1 MFQEYGPCP
10 TQVCYNGGACGCH
23 PAGRFYC
30 ICKNS
35 YSGNFCEI
43 PPGKPSKPNYWPL
56 LAIPAAIALLLLI
69 LGLLY
74 CCKFCCHCT
83 CAWCPWCT
91 CCVAA
96 EKEQPPPVIVEV
108 PVVET
113 VEMENVYHDL
123 HLQSVTSEPQ
133 NMFYHAVGR
142 PFAVAFNDNTFSASS
157 STIVGPNDRFY
168 TGTTGKKMAIVYEDI
183 GACKAVSEIGGSACG
198 GSAFADSDAYY
209 HALGQKLAIA
219 FNDRS
224 FNTYESR
231 PRQDKTRLYFN

>member
-1 MFQEYGPCP
+1 M
-10 TQVCYNGGACGCH
+10 CYNGGRCGCL
-23 PAGRFYC
+23 PAGRYYC

-43 PPGKPSKPNYWPL
+43 PPSSNLSSGTNYWPL

-74 CCKFCCHCT
+74 CCKFCCGCT
-83 CAWCPWCT
+83 WCPWCT

-96 EKEQPPPVIVEV
+96 AEKEPAPPVIIE
-108 PVVET
+108 VET
-113 VEMENVYHDL
+113 VEPENVYSDL
-123 HLQSVTSEPQ
+123 RIQSVTSEPQ

-142 PFAVAFNDNTFSASS
+142 PFAVAFNDNTFSAASS
-157 STIVGPNDRFY
+157 SIVGPNDRFY
-168 TGTTGKKMAIVYEDI
+168 TGTSGKKMAIVYEDI
-183 GACKAVSEIGGSACG
+183 GACKGVSEIGGSVCG

>member
-1 MFQEYGPCP
+1 M
-10 TQVCYNGGACGCH
+10 CYNGGLCGCR
-23 PAGRFYC
+23 PAGRYYC
-30 ICKNS
+30 ICRNS
-35 YSGNFCEI
+35 YTGNFCEI
-43 PPGKPSKPNYWPL
+43 PPGGKPSPSTSGPNYWPL

-74 CCKFCCHCT
+74 CCRFCCGCT
-83 CAWCPWCT
+83 WCPWCT

-96 EKEQPPPVIVEV
+96 GAEKAQVMPVIVEV

-113 VEMENVYHDL
+113 IETENVYSDL
-123 HLQSVTSEPQ
+123 RLQSVTSEPQ

-142 PFAVAFNDNTFSASS
+142 PFAVAFNDSTFSASS
-157 STIVGPNDRFY
+157 GSIVGPNDRFY
-168 TGTTGKKMAIVYEDI
+168 TGGTTMGKKMSIVYEDI
-183 GACKAVSEIGGSACG
+183 GACKGVSEMGGGATMSACG
-198 GSAFADSDAYY
+198 STFADSDAYY